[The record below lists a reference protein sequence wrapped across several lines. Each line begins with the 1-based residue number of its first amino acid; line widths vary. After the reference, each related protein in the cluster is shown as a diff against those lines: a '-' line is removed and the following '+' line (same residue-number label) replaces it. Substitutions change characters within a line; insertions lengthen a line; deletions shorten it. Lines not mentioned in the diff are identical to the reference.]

1 MKFFDTEFKRF
12 LAAGSFNTIAGYALY
27 LVFHL
32 VLDYRLAYTASYL
45 IGIPVSYWINTRFV
59 FRSAWSWKRLAAFP
73 SVYLM
78 QYVLGLALIWL
89 FVDHLDISEKIA
101 PLLAVPVTVPLTF
114 LASRFIIKGKQRA

>member
-12 LAAGSFNTIAGYALY
+12 LAAGAFNTLAGYAMY
-27 LVFHL
+27 LAFNL

-45 IGIPVSYWINTRFV
+45 IGIMVSYWINTTFV

-73 SVYLM
+73 SVYLL
-78 QYVLGLALIWL
+78 QYTLGLALIWL
-89 FVDHLDISEKIA
+89 FVNQLDISEKIA

-114 LASRFIIKGKQRA
+114 LASRFIIKGKQRV

>member
-12 LAAGSFNTIAGYALY
+12 LAAGAFNTIAGYAMY
-27 LVFHL
+27 LAFHL

-45 IGIPVSYWINTRFV
+45 IGIPVSYWINTKFV
-59 FRSAWSWKRLAAFP
+59 FRSTWSWKRLAAFP

-89 FVDHLDISEKIA
+89 FVDHLDIPEKIA

-114 LASRFIIKGKQRA
+114 LASRFIIKGNPRV

>member
-12 LAAGSFNTIAGYALY
+12 LAAGAFNTIAGYAMY
-27 LVFHL
+27 LAFNL
-32 VLDYRLAYTASYL
+32 VLDYRLAYTAAYL
-45 IGIPVSYWINTRFV
+45 IGILVSYWINTTFV

-73 SVYLM
+73 SVYLL

-89 FVDHLDISEKIA
+89 FVNQLDISEKIA

-114 LASRFIIKGKQRA
+114 LASRFIVKGKQRA